1 MNGGWRKLPNEELH
15 DLYSSPSQFCDHIKE
30 NEMGSECGMY
40 GKEDKC
46 IEVFGGET

>member
-1 MNGGWRKLPNEELH
+1 L
-15 DLYSSPSQFCDHIKE
+15 DSSPSQFGDHIKE

-46 IEVFGGET
+46 IEGFGGKP